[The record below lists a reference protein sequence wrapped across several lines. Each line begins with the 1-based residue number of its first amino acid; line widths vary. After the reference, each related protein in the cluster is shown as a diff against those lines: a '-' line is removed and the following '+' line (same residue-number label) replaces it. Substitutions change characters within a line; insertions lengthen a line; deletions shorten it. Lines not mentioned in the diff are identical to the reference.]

1 MVDPLLFLFDAVDVE
16 QTAPDLPPHG
26 VGYALVDAPSYL
38 CIDTGLVKI
47 SNLSTFHCIEAV
59 TITLQPF
66 IGIAHLVGFFTFKE
80 EPKWNFVRLCMC
92 YYYISLHN
100 NREIYVQ
107 NASTS

>member
-1 MVDPLLFLFDAVDVE
+1 MLQFKDTYFHHYMLQILNDLF
-16 QTAPDLPPHG
+16 
-26 VGYALVDAPSYL
+26 
-38 CIDTGLVKI
+38 IDTDL
-47 SNLSTFHCIEAV
+47 
-59 TITLQPF
+59 
-66 IGIAHLVGFFTFKE
+66 TFKE